1 MRGRDRT
8 KVMALHLA
16 VIALLFLLQFV
27 LPPYHHTS
35 VARIMLFATY
45 AMGFNILFGYTGLLS
60 LGHAMFFAAGMYATG
75 LSVYYF
81 GVGPYGALA
90 LGVVASIVVSLAVGV
105 VALRTAGMSF
115 LIVTLML
122 SQASWL
128 SVLYFKDITG
138 GDYGLIIS
146 TRLAALNLG
155 WTEVSLSNANA
166 RYNISL
172 VLFTLA
178 MLGSLAL
185 VRSPIGRVLI
195 AIRENEARTTM
206 IGYDTFRYKLL
217 ALVLSGGL
225 SGIAGSVYTL
235 LFGHVGSTFV
245 EINQSINA
253 ILWALLGGA
262 GTILGP
268 LVGTAV
274 MYYLVDVSSGI
285 TRGFMFVVGAMLVLL
300 VLWLRAGIVGTIR
313 SRWLPWL
320 P

>member
-1 MRGRDRT
+1 MRGRNRG

-16 VIALLFLLQFV
+16 IIAFLFVLQFI
-27 LPPYHHTS
+27 LPAYHHGS
-35 VARIMLFATY
+35 VSRIMLFATY
-45 AMGFNILFGYTGLLS
+45 AMGFNLLFGYTGLLS
-60 LGHAMFFAAGMYATG
+60 LGHAMFFGAGMYATG

-81 GVGPYGALA
+81 GFGPYGALG
-90 LGVVASIVVSLAVGV
+90 LGIAISIAVSLAVGA

-128 SVLYFKDITG
+128 SVLYFKEITG

-146 TRLAALNLG
+146 PRLSALNIG
-155 WTEVSLSNANA
+155 WAEVSLNNADV
-166 RYNISL
+166 RYNIAL
-172 VLFTLA
+172 LLF
-178 MLGSLAL
+178 SLAL
-185 VRSPIGRVLI
+185 MGSVALMRSPIGRILV
-195 AIRENEARTTM
+195 AIRENEARTSM
-206 IGYDTFRYKLL
+206 LGYNTFRYKLL

-225 SGIAGSVYTL
+225 AGISGSVYTL

-245 EINQSINA
+245 EISQSINA
-253 ILWALLGGA
+253 ILWTLLGGA

-274 MYYLVDVSSGI
+274 MYYLVDVSSGL
-285 TRGFMFVVGAMLVLL
+285 TRGFMFVVGAILVLL